1 MSARDVYRYD
11 MGVMA
16 VGPTSARGIRF
27 LVLVLALTASRN
39 NFPLIKSTLPCPTRE
54 STTLQHRPAKN
65 IAKYDGVVPS
75 RRLLES
81 RRTDWMQGHG
91 SDLDPQPARPD
102 LLARPESALRLA
114 GLPGGRITDL
124 CVALARPEYLN
135 LFRQATTSTSL
146 PPPA

>member
-1 MSARDVYRYD
+1 

-16 VGPTSARGIRF
+16 TGPTKVRWIRF

-39 NFPLIKSTLPCPTRE
+39 NFPLIKPALPCPHRE
-54 STTLQHRPAKN
+54 SSTLQHRPTKN

-75 RRLLES
+75 RRFLES
-81 RRTDWMQGHG
+81 RRTDRMQNVP
-91 SDLDPQPARPD
+91 DLDPQPARPD

-114 GLPGGRITDL
+114 GLPGERVIDL

-135 LFRQATTSTSL
+135 LFRQATTSSSL